1 MFLRKL
7 LISATAISLSAGPVL
22 AQATQPAPANP
33 LRPVPAQAQQPAP
46 APAPARPAAPAP
58 AQAQQPAPA
67 RPAAPAPAQ
76 AQQPAPAP
84 AKPAA
89 QPSQAQTKRININTA
104 NADELDALKGI
115 GPARAK
121 KIIEE
126 RQKARFKN
134 FQDLVDRNVLPSNV
148 EADIRDKISF

>member
-7 LISATAISLSAGPVL
+7 LISATAIGLSAGPVL

-33 LRPVPAQAQQPAP
+33 LRPAPAQQQP

-67 RPAAPAPAQ
+67 RPAAQAPAQ
-76 AQQPAPAP
+76 ATQPAPAP

-89 QPSQAQTKRININTA
+89 QPSQAQTKRVNINTA

-134 FQDLVDRNVLPSNV
+134 FQDLVDRNILPSNV